1 MGPISTGFAVAC
13 WIVLGI
19 TLAGALLRTQGL
31 QVFGVAAFVF
41 VMFWGSMAASEQMAP
56 PFSMA
61 HYALQDSALIAMIW
75 WTWGPRRHVWRIA
88 VAGLLLVQLGFHATY
103 WGIYLSG
110 DDSLP
115 TLRAYI
121 FCNNAAFAGIL
132 LALAFRGAGHVLA
145 GLDDL
150 FDGSDL
156 TWGRDMVRSHGHP
169 G

>member
-1 MGPISTGFAVAC
+1 MGPIATAFGVAC

-19 TLAGALLRTQGL
+19 TMAGALLRSQGL

-41 VMFWGSMAASEQMAP
+41 VMFWGSMAASAQMEP

-61 HYALQDSALIAMIW
+61 HYPAQDAALIALIW
-75 WTWGPRRHVWRIA
+75 WTWGPRIHAWRIA

-103 WGIYLSG
+103 WGLYAVGNHDIN
-110 DDSLP
+110 

-121 FCNNAAFAGIL
+121 LCNNVAFAGIL

-150 FDGSDL
+150 FDGADL
-156 TWGRDMVRSHGHP
+156 TWGRDMVRAQGLP